1 MEILQLIETIKQDP
15 SCKVY
20 PAQLAQDLPQ
30 NIPDDVKIFYRE
42 TNGIKFF
49 PREAYSIE
57 IVASHQFIPINTY
70 LFSDESTDLELEN
83 DDISHDWFLIAKV
96 DEMSQYISIDTAQ
109 ARRGQCYDSF
119 FETHA
124 TIGDSPIIAQNFTAL
139 LHQLYM
145 NKGQYWYWLQDDF
158 QYLGDAYDPPLT
170 NRDV

>member
-15 SCKVY
+15 SCEVY
-20 PAQLAQDLPQ
+20 PAQLAQNLPQ

-49 PREAYSIE
+49 PQEAYSIE

-96 DEMSQYISIDTAQ
+96 DEMSQYISIDTA
-109 ARRGQCYDSF
+109 
-119 FETHA
+119 
-124 TIGDSPIIAQNFTAL
+124 
-139 LHQLYM
+139 
-145 NKGQYWYWLQDDF
+145 
-158 QYLGDAYDPPLT
+158 
-170 NRDV
+170 